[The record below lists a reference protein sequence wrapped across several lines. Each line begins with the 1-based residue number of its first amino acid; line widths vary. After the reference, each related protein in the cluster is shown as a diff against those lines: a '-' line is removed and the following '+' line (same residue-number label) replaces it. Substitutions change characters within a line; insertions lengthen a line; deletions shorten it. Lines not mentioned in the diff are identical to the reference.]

1 MPTRN
6 QPALRVVARDSD
18 YSPSPP
24 TDRHPSPSERS
35 AESTRPA
42 SPRIVAAVGRQSQ
55 PVLSRAAGRGYS
67 HPSPSSAEST
77 RPVRWGGRGPAALD
91 TEFHGIYGK
100 GKRQASL
107 SAT

>member
-1 MPTRN
+1 MPTCN

-24 TDRHPSPSERS
+24 TDRHPSPSER
-35 AESTRPA
+35 
-42 SPRIVAAVGRQSQ
+42 
-55 PVLSRAAGRGYS
+55 
-67 HPSPSSAEST
+67 SAEST